1 MEIKKN
7 PSKDL
12 TRQTKKFFLIGLSI
26 SLAIVITAFEW
37 SSVKKKSNIVIC
49 NFSEPEIPY
58 LLQAI
63 DIDQPKVPQ
72 LIVKQPFVK
81 SNSLTPTEFVE
92 VLNQT
97 PLAEIPTI
105 DLDPNPISTFF
116 KVAEPAA
123 EVDSIFFIV
132 EKKPEPANGFGN
144 FYQTLSRNVKYP
156 QQARRIG
163 TEGKVYVEFIVNR
176 NGELADLKVIKG
188 IGSGCDEEAMRVLA
202 LTKWEPG
209 KQRGRPVRVKMVLPI
224 SFQLS
229 H

>member
-26 SLAIVITAFEW
+26 SFAIVITAFEW
-37 SSVKKKSNIVIC
+37 RSVKEKTTIIAC
-49 NFSEPEIPY
+49 NFAEPEIPF
-58 LLQAI
+58 LIPAI

-72 LIVKQPFVK
+72 PIAKQSPVK
-81 SNSLTPTEFVE
+81 SNSVTPTEFVE
-92 VLNQT
+92 VENKTSLN
-97 PLAEIPTI
+97 AIPAI
-105 DLDPNPISTFF
+105 DLNSNPISSFST
-116 KVAEPAA
+116 VGEPEA
-123 EVDSIFFIV
+123 EVDSIFLIV
-132 EKKPEPANGFGN
+132 EKKPEPVNGFGN
-144 FYQTLSRNVKYP
+144 FYSSLSRNVKYP

-163 TEGKVYVEFIVNR
+163 TEGKVYVEFVVNR